1 VYPVNNLLKSKSTR
15 EQENGLS
22 LPRWRR
28 GCWSGW
34 GFLVGW
40 LLIFFILEAG
50 LLMNEVIS
58 LQKVCKQLG
67 QRQILKDVTL
77 EVSRGDIF
85 GYLGPNGAGKTTT
98 IRIILGLML
107 ADSGRVDILG
117 RSAEDDSVREKI
129 GFVLES
135 DGLYD
140 NLTAYNNLSFYG
152 QLYTIDNLDSRIQSA
167 VRTVGLEPRINDKVG
182 TYSKGMRQRLAL
194 ARALVPDPEVLVL
207 DEPTSGV
214 DPTGQIEIR
223 QIMLDM
229 VHKHNKT
236 ILLSSHNLDEVQRIC
251 NRIALINHGQIRL
264 YGELEKLQHQMSRNE
279 STIETA
285 EPLPPAVVSEIQ
297 NLPGITIKSQS
308 DRAITLATG
317 GNDISNVVT
326 LLALKGVKIEQVK
339 KQETTLEEMY
349 TTILKE
355 AEQK

>member
-1 VYPVNNLLKSKSTR
+1 
-15 EQENGLS
+15 
-22 LPRWRR
+22 
-28 GCWSGW
+28 
-34 GFLVGW
+34 
-40 LLIFFILEAG
+40 
-50 LLMNEVIS
+50 MNDVIC
-58 LQKVCKQLG
+58 LQNVFKQLG
-67 QRQILKDVTL
+67 QRQILKDVTMA
-77 EVSRGDIF
+77 VSRGDIF

-98 IRIILGLML
+98 IRIILGLMQ
-107 ADSGRVDILG
+107 ANSGRVSVLG
-117 RSAEDDSVREKI
+117 RSSEEDKVREKV

-140 NLTAYNNLSFYG
+140 NLTAFDNLAFYG
-152 QLYTIDNLDSRIQSA
+152 QLYTINNLELRIQSA
-167 VRTVGLEPRINDKVG
+167 VRTAGLETRINDKVG

-194 ARALVPDPEVLVL
+194 ARALVPDPDVLVL

-229 VHKHNKT
+229 VQKHKKT

-251 NRIALINHGQIRL
+251 NRIALIHQGQIRL

-279 STIETA
+279 ATIETG
-285 EPLPPAVVSEIQ
+285 EPLPPSVVSEIQ
-297 NLPGITIKSQS
+297 NLPGISIKNQK
-308 DRAITLATG
+308 DRSITLSTG
-317 GNDISNVVT
+317 GNDVSSVVT